1 MKKLWG
7 YIVAAFSLVLGLLF
21 YERSRRKSAEALN
34 DNAET
39 KEKVMEK
46 QGKVLENNAA
56 LNAEEE
62 LRNKEKESLEGK
74 KNEDLSTSNLVDFFN
89 KRK

>member
-7 YIVAAFSLVLGLLF
+7 YIVGAFTLIIGLF
-21 YERSRRKSAEALN
+21 FMERSRRKSAEALN
-34 DNAET
+34 DNIET

-46 QGKVLENNAA
+46 EKKVMENNAS
-56 LNAEEE
+56 LKSEEE
-62 LRNKEKESLEGK
+62 LRSKEKESLESK

>member
-1 MKKLWG
+1 MKKFWG
-7 YIVAAFSLVLGLLF
+7 YIVAAFSLILGMLF

-39 KEKVMEK
+39 LE
-46 QGKVLENNAA
+46 KVLEKEESIMKNNAS
-56 LNAEEE
+56 LEVEEE
-62 LRNKEKESLEGK
+62 FRKKEEQSLENK

>member
-7 YIVAAFSLVLGLLF
+7 YIVAAFSIVLGLLF

-34 DNAET
+34 DNVET
-39 KEKVMEK
+39 KEQVFEK
-46 QGKVLENNAA
+46 EGKIMKNNAS

-62 LRNKEKESLEGK
+62 LRNKEKESLENK